1 MSTPERAVERLLFRY
16 ADAIDAGD
24 LTALGA
30 LFAHGRIAQHTPD
43 GPITLA
49 EGAPAVEAFYRSLVI
64 LHDDGTPRTRHLTT
78 NVSIDVD
85 EAAGTATGTASYTV
99 MQATEGFALQPII
112 VGRYRDDFHR
122 VEGEWWF
129 GTRAMSVDL
138 TGDLSRHLRR

>member
-30 LFAHGRIAQHTPD
+30 LFAHGRIAQDSPD
-43 GPITLA
+43 GPLTLA
-49 EGAPAVEAFYRSLVI
+49 EGSTAVEAFYRSLVI
-64 LHDDGTPRTRHLTT
+64 LYDDGTPRTRHLTT